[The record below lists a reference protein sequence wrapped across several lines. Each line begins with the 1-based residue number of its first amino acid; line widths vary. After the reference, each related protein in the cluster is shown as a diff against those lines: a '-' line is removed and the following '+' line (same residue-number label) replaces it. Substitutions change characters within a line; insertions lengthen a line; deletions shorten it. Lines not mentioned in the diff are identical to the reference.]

1 MGWRRRATASEA
13 ERDMPK
19 RSTIGT
25 QPKTVRDAA
34 RYTYGGTDGTHPDGM
49 ATRHAGTMRRSPR
62 RSDGPWQSLLRPA
75 PHCHVV
81 LRHNVLYGVAT
92 WRTVAGTASQHA
104 VVARGGTCSASSAM
118 RRSVC
123 ACSRARRSSSARRF
137 QRDSRS
143 SDESGSCSS
152 TSVTRWRRLLTLR
165 TRIPQWA
172 GPEWE
177 RDKRERDKRER
188 PLRAD

>member
-34 RYTYGGTDGTHPDGM
+34 RYTYGGTTAHIRTAWQPDTP
-49 ATRHAGTMRRSPR
+49 AQCAGARAVRT
-62 RSDGPWQSLLRPA
+62 GPWQSLLRPA

-172 GPEWE
+172 GPESE
-177 RDKRERDKRER
+177 RDERERDKR
-188 PLRAD
+188 AH